1 MTKWRTWSEDG
12 LMGAIKGSKTKK
24 AEYLFINQ
32 VLGLISVK
40 WFYIIFC

>member
-12 LMGAIKGSKTKK
+12 LMGAIKGSKAKK

-32 VLGLISVK
+32 VLGLISIK
-40 WFYIIFC
+40 